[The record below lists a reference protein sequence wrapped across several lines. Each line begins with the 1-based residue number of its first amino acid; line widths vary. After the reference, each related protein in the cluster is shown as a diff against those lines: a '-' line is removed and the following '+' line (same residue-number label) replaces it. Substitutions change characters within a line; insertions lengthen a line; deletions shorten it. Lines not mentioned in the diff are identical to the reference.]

1 MPLVPLRTAVYL
13 VVCAVPALAQPTL
26 IRDEP
31 PHVELSVGVAGMI
44 SPGPGTDIER
54 EMRRLHLDF
63 GDGRRAMPVTELPTL
78 VPGGSVQT
86 HIGVLPH
93 ATIGGYLGIVANQT
107 SGMTEQRGLVL
118 AHSTITTGALIVSF
132 RPNPW
137 LKIGAGPA
145 LHDRRFSFDDGRGK
159 ALDATED
166 ARLGWVASGEAKFA
180 RHAWTADHPPAF
192 GYAMVQY
199 RSIAPLRTAAAAV
212 PVLSSRGPAIDWPS
226 SLLHFSHWILGFG
239 VGVEF

>member
-1 MPLVPLRTAVYL
+1 
-13 VVCAVPALAQPTL
+13 
-26 IRDEP
+26 
-31 PHVELSVGVAGMI
+31 
-44 SPGPGTDIER
+44 
-54 EMRRLHLDF
+54 
-63 GDGRRAMPVTELPTL
+63 MPVTELPTL

-86 HIGVLPH
+86 HIGVLH
-93 ATIGGYLGIVANQT
+93 YATIGGYLGIVANQT

-118 AHSTITTGALIVSF
+118 AHSTITTGALILSF

-159 ALDATED
+159 GLDATED

-199 RSIAPLRTAAAAV
+199 RSIAPLGTAAATV
-212 PVLSSRGPAIDWPS
+212 SVLSSRGPAIEWPS
-226 SLLHFSHWILGFG
+226 SLLQFSHWILGFG
-239 VGVEF
+239 LGVEF